1 MFRNLMSTIAAFLRS
16 AGTAIK
22 QGITAPFV
30 DIYEAWA
37 HVWEDI
43 GPHVTP
49 PAKATWNGLTH
60 RQGNRR
66 RRPVA
71 AGDPRRP
78 LLRRACVKS
87 CRETSAKV
95 NSAIERI
102 EAQIAAKRVALDVN
116 SARPADPVAIARAMA
131 NHVCHGGKRPST
143 FGLTAAQRLW
153 IEGLDQ
159 SQAVR
164 VQQVDAK
171 TIGAFLAGGAQVKG
185 FAPLESAK
193 DVADFERGY
202 RRGVAKIDAETAAI
216 PLPVGVTV

>member
-1 MFRNLMSTIAAFLRS
+1 MERTDPV
-16 AGTAIK
+16 G
-22 QGITAPFV
+22 
-30 DIYEAWA
+30 
-37 HVWEDI
+37 
-43 GPHVTP
+43 
-49 PAKATWNGLTH
+49 KATAGVALSPLAILGGLFS
-60 RQGNRR
+60 GAPASN
-66 RRPVA
+66 PVA
-71 AGDPRRP
+71 
-78 LLRRACVKS
+78 K
-87 CRETSAKV
+87 TSAKV

-102 EAQIAAKRVALDVN
+102 EAQIAAKRVALDVD